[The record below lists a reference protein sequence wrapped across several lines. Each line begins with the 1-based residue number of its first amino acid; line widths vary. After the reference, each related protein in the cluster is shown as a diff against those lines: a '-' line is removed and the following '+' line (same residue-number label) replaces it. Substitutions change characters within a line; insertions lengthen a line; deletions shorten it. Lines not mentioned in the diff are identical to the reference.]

1 LEEVFV
7 SRLLAILMTIT
18 LSPVL
23 LLVALLIK
31 LESPGPA
38 IFTQKR
44 VGQFGRLFTIYKFRT
59 MQIGTPDLPSDKV
72 GEGDPRFTKS
82 GKFLR
87 RFSID
92 EFPQLFNII
101 KGEMVFI
108 APRPALHNQ
117 HELNAMRHMRGIDVL
132 KPGITGWAQVNG
144 RDSIP
149 LETKVELDKYYLDFH
164 NWQLDLKILWL
175 TFFKTTTGEGL
186 YNAQL
191 AVDRNR
197 ARAQDHATIDY
208 ESGVL
213 AEKKAVVA
221 AGKEDSRSA

>member
-1 LEEVFV
+1 MSRFV
-7 SRLLAILMTIT
+7 AILMTIV
-18 LSPVL
+18 LAPVL

-31 LESPGPA
+31 LESSGPA

-72 GEGDPRFTKS
+72 GEDDPRFTKS

-108 APRPALHNQ
+108 GPRPALHNQ
-117 HELNAMRHMRGIDVL
+117 HELNAMRHMRGIDAL

-197 ARAQDHATIDY
+197 ARAQEQAPLDFADS
-208 ESGVL
+208 EL
-213 AEKKAVVA
+213 AMHTSQTAKKKA
-221 AGKEDSRSA
+221 AGRSA

>member
-1 LEEVFV
+1 M
-7 SRLLAILMTIT
+7 SRLLAILMTIV

-38 IFTQKR
+38 VFTQKR

-72 GEGDPRFTKS
+72 GEDDPRFTKS
-82 GKFLR
+82 GKLLR

-108 APRPALHNQ
+108 GPRPALHNQ
-117 HELNAMRHMRGIDVL
+117 HELNAMRHMRGIDTL

-197 ARAQDHATIDY
+197 ARVQDHVPTDY
-208 ESGVL
+208 ESGAL
-213 AEKKAVVA
+213 ATKKSVVA
-221 AGKEDSRSA
+221 SGKEDTRSA

>member
-1 LEEVFV
+1 
-7 SRLLAILMTIT
+7 MTIA
-18 LSPVL
+18 LSPIL
-23 LLVALLIK
+23 LLVALIIR

-72 GEGDPRFTKS
+72 GEDDPRFTRN
-82 GKFLR
+82 GRFLR

-108 APRPALHNQ
+108 GPRPALHNQ

-149 LETKVELDKYYLDFH
+149 LETKVELDKYYLGFH

-197 ARAQDHATIDY
+197 ARAQKQVAFDH
-208 ESGVL
+208 ESGDL
-213 AEKKAVVA
+213 TSKAPVVA
-221 AGKEDSRSA
+221 ARKEDNRSA

>member
-1 LEEVFV
+1 M
-7 SRLLAILMTIT
+7 SRIIAILLTIA

-38 IFTQKR
+38 IFSQKR
-44 VGQFGRLFTIYKFRT
+44 VGQFGRQFTIYKFRT

-72 GEGDPRFTKS
+72 GENDPRFTKS

-92 EFPQLFNII
+92 EFPQLLNII

-108 APRPALHNQ
+108 GPRPALHNQ
-117 HELNAMRHMRGIDVL
+117 YELNAMRQKRGIDVL

-144 RDSIP
+144 RDSIS
-149 LETKVELDKYYLDFH
+149 LETKVELDKYYLDSH
-164 NWQLDLKILWL
+164 GWRLDIKILWL
-175 TFFKTTTGEGL
+175 TFFRTTRGEGL
-186 YNAQL
+186 Y
-191 AVDRNR
+191 AV
-197 ARAQDHATIDY
+197 QHT
-208 ESGVL
+208 VL
-213 AEKKAVVA
+213 QNHQEAAVNVQNGFVTDGYIVKMTGQKKRR
-221 AGKEDSRSA
+221 ENSRTA

>member
-1 LEEVFV
+1 M
-7 SRLLAILMTIT
+7 SRTIAILMTIA

-23 LLVALLIK
+23 LLIALLIK
-31 LESPGPA
+31 LESSGPA

-44 VGQFGRLFTIYKFRT
+44 VGQFGRQFTIYKFRT

-72 GEGDPRFTKS
+72 GEDDPRFTKS

-108 APRPALHNQ
+108 GPRPALHNQ
-117 HELNAMRHMRGIDVL
+117 HELNAMRHMWGIDVL

-149 LETKVELDKYYLDFH
+149 LATKVELDKYYLDFH
-164 NWQLDLKILWL
+164 NWQLDMKILWM
-175 TFFKTTTGEGL
+175 TFFKTTSGEGL
-186 YNAQL
+186 YVPHR
-191 AVDRNR
+191 AVLRN
-197 ARAQDHATIDY
+197 QQ
-208 ESGVL
+208 ESTVKASDDFL
-213 AEKKAVVA
+213 IYDFTAKMPSAPKNEK
-221 AGKEDSRSA
+221 SRTA

>member
-1 LEEVFV
+1 M
-7 SRLLAILMTIT
+7 SRLIAILMTIA

-38 IFTQKR
+38 VFTQKR

-59 MQIGTPDLPSDKV
+59 MQIGTPDLPSDRV
-72 GEGDPRFTKS
+72 GEDDPRFTKS
-82 GKFLR
+82 GKILR

-108 APRPALHNQ
+108 GPRPALHNQ
-117 HELNAMRHMRGIDVL
+117 HELNAMRHMRGIDAL

-197 ARAQDHATIDY
+197 ARAQE
-208 ESGVL
+208 ESSLEFEGSEL
-213 AEKKAVVA
+213 AAEKPRTSEK
-221 AGKEDSRSA
+221 KEVSRSA

>member
-1 LEEVFV
+1 M
-7 SRLLAILMTIT
+7 SRLIAILMTIA

-38 IFTQKR
+38 IYTQKR
-44 VGQFGRLFTIYKFRT
+44 VGQFGRLFTICKFRT

-72 GEGDPRFTKS
+72 GKDDPRFTKN

-108 APRPALHNQ
+108 GPRPALHNQ
-117 HELNAMRHMRGIDVL
+117 HELNAMRHMRGIDAL

-144 RDSIP
+144 RDSIS
-149 LETKVELDKYYLDFH
+149 LETKVELDKYYLEFH
-164 NWQLDLKILWL
+164 DWQLDLKILWL

-197 ARAQDHATIDY
+197 ARVQEDSSLDY
-208 ESGVL
+208 AGSEL
-213 AEKKAVVA
+213 AAVKPRASEKKAV
-221 AGKEDSRSA
+221 SRSA

>member
-1 LEEVFV
+1 M
-7 SRLLAILMTIT
+7 SRLIAILMTFV

-38 IFTQKR
+38 VFTQKR
-44 VGQFGRLFTIYKFRT
+44 VGQFGRLFTIFKFRT

-72 GEGDPRFTKS
+72 GEDDPRFTKS

-108 APRPALHNQ
+108 GPRPALHNQ

-149 LETKVELDKYYLDFH
+149 LETKVELDKYYLEFHDF
-164 NWQLDLKILWL
+164 QLDLKILWL

-197 ARAQDHATIDY
+197 ARAQEQGTMDYADSELASHKPTATEKT
-208 ESGVL
+208 ES
-213 AEKKAVVA
+213 A
-221 AGKEDSRSA
+221 RSA

>member
-1 LEEVFV
+1 M
-7 SRLLAILMTIT
+7 SRLIAILMTIA

-23 LLVALLIK
+23 LIVALLIK
-31 LESPGPA
+31 LESSGPA

-72 GEGDPRFTKS
+72 GEDDPRFTKS
-82 GKFLR
+82 GKLLR

-92 EFPQLFNII
+92 EFPQLLNII
-101 KGEMVFI
+101 KGEMMFI
-108 APRPALHNQ
+108 GPRPALHNQ
-117 HELNAMRHMRGIDVL
+117 HELNAMRHMRGIDAL

-149 LETKVELDKYYLDFH
+149 LETKVELDKYYLGFH

-197 ARAQDHATIDY
+197 ARAQEQSPLNYADD
-208 ESGVL
+208 EL
-213 AEKKAVVA
+213 AMQKPQNSEKKGA
-221 AGKEDSRSA
+221 SQSA

>member
-1 LEEVFV
+1 M
-7 SRLLAILMTIT
+7 SRLLAILMTIV

-38 IFTQKR
+38 VFTQKR
-44 VGQFGRLFTIYKFRT
+44 VGRFGQLFTIYKFRT

-72 GEGDPRFTKS
+72 GEDDPRFTKS

-108 APRPALHNQ
+108 GPRPALHNQ
-117 HELNAMRHMRGIDVL
+117 HELNAMRHMRGIDAL
-132 KPGITGWAQVNG
+132 KPGITGWLRSTAGIRFRWKPRWNWT
-144 RDSIP
+144 SII
-149 LETKVELDKYYLDFH
+149 
-164 NWQLDLKILWL
+164 W
-175 TFFKTTTGEGL
+175 TFTTGSW
-186 YNAQL
+186 
-191 AVDRNR
+191 
-197 ARAQDHATIDY
+197 I
-208 ESGVL
+208 
-213 AEKKAVVA
+213 
-221 AGKEDSRSA
+221 

>member
-1 LEEVFV
+1 M
-7 SRLLAILMTIT
+7 SRLIAILMTIV

-38 IFTQKR
+38 VFTQKR
-44 VGQFGRLFTIYKFRT
+44 VGQFGRLFAIYKLRT

-72 GEGDPRFTKS
+72 GEDDPRFTKS

-108 APRPALHNQ
+108 GPRPALHNQ
-117 HELNAMRHMRGIDVL
+117 HELNAMRHMRRIDAL
-132 KPGITGWAQVNG
+132 KPGISGCPQVNG

-149 LETKVELDKYYLDFH
+149 LETKVELDKYYADFQS
-164 NWQLDLKILWL
+164 WQLDLKILWM
-175 TFFKTTTGEGL
+175 TFFKSTSGEGL
-186 YNAQL
+186 YAAQQAVLWNQQNTAANAL
-191 AVDRNR
+191 KEYRGGDRNGS
-197 ARAQDHATIDY
+197 I
-208 ESGVL
+208 EPLGVMS
-213 AEKKAVVA
+213 AE
-221 AGKEDSRSA
+221 G

>member
-1 LEEVFV
+1 MSCFI
-7 SRLLAILMTIT
+7 AILAAIA
-18 LSPVL
+18 LSPVFL
-23 LLVALLIK
+23 VVALIIK
-31 LESPGPA
+31 WESKGPA
-38 IFTQKR
+38 IYTQQR
-44 VGQFGRLFTIYKFRT
+44 VGQFGKLFTIYKFRT
-59 MQIGTPDLPSDKV
+59 MQTGMPDLPSDKV
-72 GEGDPRFTKS
+72 GEDDPRFTKS

-108 APRPALHNQ
+108 GPRPALHNQ
-117 HELNAMRHMRGIDVL
+117 HELNAMRHMRGIDAL
-132 KPGITGWAQVNG
+132 KPGISGWAQVNG

-149 LETKVELDKYYLDFH
+149 LETKVELDKYYLDFRD
-164 NWQLDLKILWL
+164 WQLDLKILWM

-197 ARAQDHATIDY
+197 ARAQEDSSLDF
-208 ESGVL
+208 EGSEL
-213 AEKKAVVA
+213 A
-221 AGKEDSRSA
+221 AGKPRPSEKKEVSRSA

>member
-1 LEEVFV
+1 M
-7 SRLLAILMTIT
+7 SRFIAILMTIA

-38 IFTQKR
+38 VFTQKR

-59 MQIGTPDLPSDKV
+59 MQIGMPDLPSDKV
-72 GEGDPRFTKS
+72 GEDDPRFTKS

-101 KGEMVFI
+101 TGEMVFI
-108 APRPALHNQ
+108 GPRPALHNQ
-117 HELNAMRHMRGIDVL
+117 HELNAMRHMRGIDAL

-191 AVDRNR
+191 AVNRNR
-197 ARAQDHATIDY
+197 ERAQEDSSLDFEGSEMAAAKPRA
-208 ESGVL
+208 S
-213 AEKKAVVA
+213 EKKEV
-221 AGKEDSRSA
+221 SRSA

>member
-1 LEEVFV
+1 M
-7 SRLLAILMTIT
+7 SRFIAILMTIV
-18 LSPVL
+18 LSPAL

-38 IFTQKR
+38 VFTQKR

-72 GEGDPRFTKS
+72 GENDPRFTKS
-82 GKFLR
+82 GKVLR

-108 APRPALHNQ
+108 GPRPALHNQ
-117 HELNAMRHMRGIDVL
+117 HELNAMRHMRGIDSL

-164 NWQLDLKILWL
+164 DWQLDLKILWL

-197 ARAQDHATIDY
+197 AWAQE
-208 ESGVL
+208 ESSLDNESSEL
-213 AEKKAVVA
+213 AAVKPRPSEKKEV
-221 AGKEDSRSA
+221 SRSA